1 MKGDRGMK
9 KMSQIRISGGDE
21 GTEEALDAVDK
32 YIRSSALENKKAL
45 HLRLICEETLGMVR
59 AMTGDF
65 EALFW
70 IEEENGEFKVRLQAD
85 TIMDKE
91 KKEALLSVSTK
102 HENASAKG
110 FMGKISDIIQ
120 NGLLSFDESAKLQ
133 QEYGVGYDFMTMGL
147 MGEYPAAGVPMMWSL
162 ENYRGTLQDSES
174 EEKDEEVDELEKSI
188 VASLAKDVIV
198 GVKNDQVDLTIVLK

>member
-1 MKGDRGMK
+1 MK

-21 GTEEALDAVDK
+21 GTEEALNAVDK

-65 EALFW
+65 EAQFW

-162 ENYRGTLQDSES
+162 ESYRGTLQDSES

-198 GVKNDQVDLTIVLK
+198 GVKNDHVDLTIVCK